1 MLATLRF
8 ELPDEE
14 YDFKAAMSA
23 RESLRVI
30 AEIDEYC
37 RGQLKHGTPS
47 EESKMILRT
56 IREMV
61 TPEIDGIIHGW

>member
-8 ELPDEE
+8 ALPDDE
-14 YDFKAAMSA
+14 YDFKAAMAA

-37 RGQLKHGTPS
+37 RGKLKHGSPG
-47 EESKMILRT
+47 EESERILRT
-56 IREMV
+56 IREMI
-61 TPEIDGIIHGW
+61 TPQIDGIIHGW